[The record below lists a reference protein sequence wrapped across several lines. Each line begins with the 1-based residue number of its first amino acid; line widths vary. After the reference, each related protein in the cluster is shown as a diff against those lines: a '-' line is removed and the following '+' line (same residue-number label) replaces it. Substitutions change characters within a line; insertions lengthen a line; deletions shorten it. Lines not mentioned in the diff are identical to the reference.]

1 MPAPELILTDELNQI
16 LAWPASAVRGEHLL
30 IEATAGTGKTTA
42 LALLYD
48 RLQRQGQQALV
59 LTFSTRGEQRFR
71 EQYQACCRPELSGA
85 ALKSVAAT
93 FDAFA
98 LRCLRDH
105 STLKYWRSGA
115 TGHAL
120 QGDDRAYAA
129 MLDAIHLLNAQRDD
143 DDEATIG
150 SSHDDVAYCLDLVDN
165 LKISRTFFQSPF
177 CNIDLDEADSFD
189 QETIAYALQGL
200 GLPPWAHRL
209 YREYEKQR
217 ERLDF
222 LRHGDAAHDLAAE
235 PEAITAFLRAKPVSH
250 VLVDEFHDTKAV
262 HFEILLAL
270 ARAGCRLVVVGDRGQ
285 DIFEWRGLAPFSAF
299 EQFTDHLPLN
309 QTLPLSITYRFGTPL
324 AKSAGNLL
332 KRIHADT
339 AGIKARPKAST
350 PVKTLSAGEDWT
362 AATAKLINRLR
373 EDGVAGQDIAV
384 IVPQPQLAY
393 PLCSTL
399 HAQNLPY
406 RCEGIAPYHLARE
419 ALILRAGLLLAGWYQ
434 PKDYGYL
441 DCRALTLL
449 ASMPRM
455 PADKAATLQDMLR
468 HYNYESGQFDYRTDQ
483 CSDALAL
490 LRLQLGQP
498 TGACT
503 GATLTGWLDQMGV
516 WKWFYALAPTPA
528 ALKAT
533 RSALNQQAGRIVRQ
547 GATAYAQELDTLA
560 ERYFH
565 NRQRLAD
572 KVVLTSVL
580 QCKGN
585 EWPYVILPAAG
596 EQDWAPHFEVG
607 ASLQQSREL
616 YVATTRAMDG
626 LFLIRSQGS

>member
-1 MPAPELILTDELNQI
+1 MPNPELILTDELNQI
-16 LAWPASAVRGEHLL
+16 LAWPTTAARGKHLL

-48 RLQRQGQQALV
+48 QLQRQGQQVLA

-71 EQYQACCRPELSGA
+71 EQYQACCRPELNGA
-85 ALKSVAAT
+85 ALRSVAAT

-98 LRCLRDH
+98 LRCLRDY
-105 STLKYWRSGA
+105 STRKYWQSGA
-115 TGHAL
+115 TGRAL

-129 MLDAIHLLNAQRDD
+129 MLEAIHLLNANLD
-143 DDEATIG
+143 DDETTLG
-150 SSHDDVAYCLDLVDN
+150 TSHDDVAYCLDLVDN

-177 CNIDLDEADSFD
+177 CDIDLEEADSFD

-235 PEAITAFLRAKPVSH
+235 PEAIAALLRAKPVSH

-270 ARAGCRLVVVGDRGQ
+270 AKAGCQLVVVGDRGQ

-299 EQFTDHLPLN
+299 EQFTRHLHLS
-309 QTLPLSITYRFGTPL
+309 QALPLSVTYRFGTPL

-332 KRIHADT
+332 KRIHPDS
-339 AGIKARPKAST
+339 AGIKARPKTST
-350 PVKTLSAGEDWT
+350 PVKTLSAGEDWS
-362 AATAKLINRLR
+362 AAAAKLIARLR

-399 HAQNLPY
+399 HAQSVPY
-406 RCEGIAPYHLARE
+406 RCEGMAPYHLARE
-419 ALILRAGLLLAGWYQ
+419 ALILRAILLLAGWYQ

-455 PADKAATLQDMLR
+455 PPDKAETLQGMLR
-468 HYNYESGQFDYRTDQ
+468 QYNYESSQYDYRTDQ
-483 CSDALAL
+483 CGDALAL

-498 TGACT
+498 AGTCT
-503 GATLTGWLDQMGV
+503 GATLTSWLDQMGV

-528 ALKAT
+528 ALRAT
-533 RSALNQQAGRIVRQ
+533 RAALNQQAGRIVRQ
-547 GATAYAQELDTLA
+547 GAQAYAEELDALA

-565 NRQRLAD
+565 NRQRLSD

-596 EQDWAPHFEVG
+596 EQDWAAHFDG
-607 ASLQQSREL
+607 SASLQQSREL

-626 LFLIRSQGS
+626 LFLIRS